1 MPPAEDIPVV
11 CTLDSDTM
19 AGRLRRIQ
27 ALTDTSLLSHE
38 VQGGRLRLAY
48 RLEAAEQLRAIV
60 ELERGCCA
68 FLDFE
73 VQEWARF
80 VGLTITAP
88 AHAEEAGAWLF
99 SQFLP
104 GAAAR
109 ASSSACGC
117 ASKGGCA

>member
-1 MPPAEDIPVV
+1 MLRAEDIPAA
-11 CTLDSDTM
+11 CTLDSDAM
-19 AGRLRRIQ
+19 AERLGRIQ
-27 ALTDTSLLSHE
+27 ALTDSSLLSHE
-38 VQGGRLRLAY
+38 MQGRRLRLAY
-48 RLEAAEQLRAIV
+48 RLEAAAELRAIV

-73 VQEWARF
+73 VQERSRF
-80 VGLTITAP
+80 VGLAITAP

-104 GAAAR
+104 GAARVPSA
-109 ASSSACGC
+109 ACGC